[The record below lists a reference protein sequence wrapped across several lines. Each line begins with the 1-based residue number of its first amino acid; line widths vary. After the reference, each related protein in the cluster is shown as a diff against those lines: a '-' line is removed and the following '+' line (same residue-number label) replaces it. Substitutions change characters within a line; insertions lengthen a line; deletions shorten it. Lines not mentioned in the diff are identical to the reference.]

1 MCEVVAVTDS
11 FPSVCTNLTRCAAS
25 SEDCGTH
32 KHWQS
37 VLQCERSVMEL
48 ETERGR
54 GGRRAAAA
62 AAATADADAAA
73 AEQHS
78 AWAEELNGTQRHIC
92 SSQALILL

>member
-1 MCEVVAVTDS
+1 M
-11 FPSVCTNLTRCAAS
+11 
-25 SEDCGTH
+25 G
-32 KHWQS
+32 
-37 VLQCERSVMEL
+37 L

-62 AAATADADAAA
+62 AAAAATADAAAAA

-78 AWAEELNGTQRHIC
+78 ARAEELNGAQRHIC

>member
-1 MCEVVAVTDS
+1 MREVAAVTDS
-11 FPSVCTNLTRCAAS
+11 FPSVCTNITRCAAS

-32 KHWQS
+32 KHRQS
-37 VLQCERSVMEL
+37 VLQCEISVMGL

-62 AAATADADAAA
+62 ATAATADAAAE

-78 AWAEELNGTQRHIC
+78 ARAEELNGTQRHIC